1 MPRVWQ
7 TLRRWLIR
15 IGLLPDEEGIFYIGG
30 SVVLPP
36 PRAQP
41 YLSLSSLGTIH
52 ANFNTE

>member
-7 TLRRWLIR
+7 TLRRWLAR

-36 PRAQP
+36 P
-41 YLSLSSLGTIH
+41 LSARCAAIGPSVQRS
-52 ANFNTE
+52 